1 MRALHHKLWRDLW
14 QLRGQS
20 LAITAVLASGVACY
34 LMFMS
39 TLDSLLLSRDL
50 YYSENRFAEI
60 FVPIKRAPESV
71 ARRLRMI
78 DGVDKVDTRVM
89 APLTIDI
96 EGFRE
101 PVVGTVTSIP
111 DHGEPLLNRLY
122 LRAGRSIEQGHNDEI
137 IISEAFAK
145 AHAMNPGDRLGVI
158 INGKRKQ
165 LRIVGTGGS
174 PEFIHQLR
182 PGGMFPDYERYGIL
196 WMGRTA
202 LANAYDMEG
211 AFNYAVLT
219 LTRDADE
226 QGVIDRIDDI
236 LKPYGGIG
244 AFAREY
250 QPSHQFL
257 AQELDQLE
265 NLSGLFPIIFL
276 GVAAFLLHTVVTRLV
291 STQREQIAA
300 LKAFGYSNVSVSAHY
315 LQLIMLIVLA
325 GIVLGIAAGAWLGTL
340 LSAIYVE
347 YFRLP
352 FLRFE
357 LHPLRIAQASVITII
372 TGLLGTLAAV
382 RAIARL
388 KPAEA
393 MRPVAPARYHTTL
406 IEELGF
412 QRLLSTPTRMIL
424 RNLGHKPVKSLMSI
438 LGIALAVG
446 MLMTGRFQEN
456 TINYMMDVHY
466 GLSQREDLAVGFSEA
481 TSRRALTE
489 LESLRGVD
497 YGEPV
502 RNVPARLRYQ
512 HREYR
517 VYISAFEPGAI
528 IKRLV
533 DSDLNIVELPGDGI
547 VLNDYLAREILHI
560 ESGQPLTV
568 EILEGSMP
576 IRQIPVT
583 ALIRQ
588 DLGVGA
594 YMDLDALNRLIG
606 DGDVISGAYLYIDE
620 KYADEIYRHLKE
632 RPRVVG
638 SVIRTQEI
646 ENFHRTM
653 DESMLFW
660 TFVATLFAVVIA
672 VGVVYNSARI
682 TLTER
687 SRELASLRV
696 LGYTRGEISYILLG
710 ELALLTL
717 VAMPPGLW
725 FGRALCGY
733 IASSIGNEMYRV
745 PLVLEPAT
753 YAFAAL
759 VVLVASAVSAL
770 LVRRR
775 LDALDLI
782 EVLKTKD

>member
-1 MRALHHKLWRDLW
+1 MRALSHKLWRDLW
-14 QLRGQS
+14 NLRGQCV
-20 LAITAVLASGVACY
+20 AITAVMASGVACY

-50 YYSENRFAEI
+50 YYSENRFADI
-60 FVPIKRAPESV
+60 FVPIKRAPE
-71 ARRLRMI
+71 ATAQRLAMI
-78 DGVDKVDTRVM
+78 DGVDKVDTRVV

-96 EGFRE
+96 EGFQE

-111 DHGEPLLNRLY
+111 DDGEALLNHLY
-122 LRAGRSIEQGHNDEI
+122 LRTGRLVEAGRNDEVI
-137 IISEAFAK
+137 VSEAFAN
-145 AHAMNPGDRLGVI
+145 AHSLKPGDKLHVI
-158 INGKRKQ
+158 IKGKRKQ
-165 LRIVGTGGS
+165 LLIVGTGGS

-202 LANAYDMEG
+202 LSNAYDMEG

-219 LTRDADE
+219 LTRHADE
-226 QGVIDRIDDI
+226 QAVIEQIDDI

-250 QPSHQFL
+250 QPSHRFL
-257 AQELDQLE
+257 AEELKQLE
-265 NLSGLFPIIFL
+265 NLSGIFPIIFL
-276 GVAAFLLHTVVTRLV
+276 GVAAFLLNVVVTRLV
-291 STQREQIAA
+291 GTQREQIAT
-300 LKAFGYSNVSVSAHY
+300 LKAFGYSNYTIAMHY
-315 LQLIMLIVLA
+315 LQLIMLIV
-325 GIVLGIAAGAWLGTL
+325 AAGVLLGVAAGSWLGKM
-340 LSAIYVE
+340 LSEIYVE

-352 FLRFE
+352 FLNFE
-357 LHPLRIAQASVITII
+357 LTPLRILQAGLFSFLA
-372 TGLLGTLAAV
+372 GLLGTLAAV
-382 RAIARL
+382 RAAVRL

-393 MRPVAPARYHTTL
+393 MRPEAPARYHTSL
-406 IEELGF
+406 VEKVGLE
-412 QRLLSTPTRMIL
+412 RLLAAPTKMIL
-424 RNLGHKPVKSLMSI
+424 RNLGQKPVKTLLSV

-446 MLMTGRFQEN
+446 MLMTGRFQAN

-466 GLSQREDLAVGFSEA
+466 GLSQRDDLAVGFSESV
-481 TSRRALTE
+481 SRRALTE
-489 LESLRGVD
+489 LQSLQGVE

-502 RNVPARLRYQ
+502 RTVPARLRYQ

-517 VYISAFEPGAI
+517 VYISGFEPGAT

-533 DSDLNIVELPGDGI
+533 DSDLKIVELPGSGI
-547 VLNDYLAREILHI
+547 VLSEYLAREILHI
-560 ESGQPLTV
+560 EPGEPLTV
-568 EILEGSMP
+568 EILDGSMP
-576 IRQIPVT
+576 VEQIPVA

-594 YMDLDALNRLIG
+594 YMDLDALNRLMR

-620 KYADEIYRHLKE
+620 KYANEIYGHLKE

-660 TFVATLFAVVIA
+660 TSVATLFAVVIA

-717 VAMPPGLW
+717 AAILPGLW
-725 FGRALCGY
+725 LGRALCGY
-733 IASSIGNEMYRV
+733 IAASIGNEMYRV
-745 PLVLEPAT
+745 PLVLEPST

-759 VVLVASAVSAL
+759 VVLVSAAVSAL

-775 LDALDLI
+775 LDHLDLI
-782 EVLKTKD
+782 EVLKTKE

>member
-1 MRALHHKLWRDLW
+1 MRALNNKLWRDLW
-14 QLRGQS
+14 HLRGQS
-20 LAITAVLASGVACY
+20 LAIIAVMASGVACY

-50 YYSENRFAEI
+50 YYNENRFADI
-60 FVPIKRAPESV
+60 FVPIKRAPEAV
-71 ARRLRMI
+71 ARRLARI
-78 DGVDKVDTRVM
+78 NGVDKVDTRVV

-96 EGFRE
+96 EGFHE

-111 DHGEPLLNRLY
+111 DDGEPLLNRLY
-122 LRAGRSIEQGHNDEI
+122 LRAGRTIEAGRNDEI
-137 IISEAFAK
+137 IISEAFAG
-145 AHAMNPGDRLGVI
+145 AHDLRPGDSLHVI
-158 INGKRKQ
+158 INGKRKR
-165 LRIVGTGGS
+165 LHIVGTGGS
-174 PEFIHQLR
+174 PEFVHQLR
-182 PGGMFPDYERYGIL
+182 PGGMFPDYERYGVM

-202 LANAYDMEG
+202 LSNAFDMQG

-219 LTRDADE
+219 LTRDANE
-226 QGVIDRIDDI
+226 QTVIDSIDDI

-250 QPSHQFL
+250 QPSHRFL

-276 GVAAFLLHTVVTRLV
+276 GVAAFLLNVVVTRLV
-291 STQREQIAA
+291 GTQREQIAA
-300 LKAFGYSNVSVSAHY
+300 LKAFGYSNLSVALHY
-315 LQLIMLIVLA
+315 LQMIMMIVLA
-325 GIVLGIAAGAWLGTL
+325 GVLLGIIAGTWLGVM
-340 LSAIYVE
+340 LSEIYVE

-352 FLRFE
+352 FLHFE
-357 LHPLRIAQASVITII
+357 MQPLRIIQSGLITFIA
-372 TGLLGTLAAV
+372 GGLGTLAAV
-382 RAIARL
+382 RAAVRL

-393 MRPVAPARYHTTL
+393 MRPESPAAYRTSF
-406 IEELGF
+406 IEEAGLK
-412 QRLLSTPTRMIL
+412 RLFSTPTRMIL
-424 RNLGHKPVKSLMSI
+424 RNLGHKPVKSLLSV

-446 MLMTGRFQEN
+446 MLMTGRFQGD
-456 TINYMMDVHY
+456 TINYMMDLHY
-466 GLSQREDLAVGFSEA
+466 GLSQRDDLAVGFIEPTA
-481 TSRRALTE
+481 RRALTE
-489 LESLRGVD
+489 LQSLHGVE

-502 RNVPARLRYQ
+502 RTVPARLRFE

-517 VYISAFEPGAI
+517 VYISALEPGTT

-533 DSDLNIVELPGDGI
+533 DSDLNIVELPRDGI
-547 VLNDYLAREILHI
+547 VLNEYLAEEILRI
-560 ESGQPLTV
+560 KTGELLTV

-576 IRQIPVT
+576 VRRIPVA

-594 YMDLDALNRLIG
+594 YMELGALNRLMQEG
-606 DGDVISGAYLYIDE
+606 DLISGAYLYIDDR
-620 KYADEIYRHLKE
+620 YANEIYQQLKD
-632 RPRVVG
+632 RPRIVG

-646 ENFHRTM
+646 EAFHRTM
-653 DESMLFW
+653 DETMLFW
-660 TFVATLFAVVIA
+660 TFVATLFSVVIA

-717 VAMPPGLW
+717 AAMPPGLW
-725 FGRALCGY
+725 FGRVLCGY
-733 IASSIGNEMYRV
+733 IATSIGNEMYRV
-745 PLVLEPAT
+745 PLILEPST

-759 VVLVASAVSAL
+759 VVLVAAAVSAL
-770 LVRRR
+770 LVRSR
-775 LDALDLI
+775 LDKLDLI
-782 EVLKTKD
+782 EVLKTKE

>member
-1 MRALHHKLWRDLW
+1 A
-14 QLRGQS
+14 
-20 LAITAVLASGVACY
+20 
-34 LMFMS
+34 
-39 TLDSLLLSRDL
+39 
-50 YYSENRFAEI
+50 
-60 FVPIKRAPESV
+60 
-71 ARRLRMI
+71 
-78 DGVDKVDTRVM
+78 
-89 APLTIDI
+89 
-96 EGFRE
+96 E

-111 DHGEPLLNRLY
+111 DDGKPLLNRLY
-122 LRAGRSIEQGHNDEI
+122 LRAGRLIEAGRNDEV
-137 IISEAFAK
+137 IISEGFAK
-145 AHAMNPGDRLGVI
+145 AHGFEPGDRLHAI
-158 INGKRKQ
+158 IMGKRKQ

-174 PEFIHQLR
+174 PEFVHQLR

-202 LANAYDMEG
+202 LSHAYDMKG

-226 QGVIDRIDDI
+226 QTIMDRIDSI
-236 LKPYGGIG
+236 LERYGGVG

-250 QPSHQFL
+250 QPSHRFL
-257 AQELDQLE
+257 AQELEQLE

-276 GVAAFLLHTVVTRLV
+276 GVAAFLLNVVVTRLV
-291 STQREQIAA
+291 GTQREQIAA
-300 LKAFGYSNVSVSAHY
+300 LKAFGYSNFTIAIHY
-315 LQLIMLIVLA
+315 LQMIMLIVLA
-325 GIVLGIAAGAWLGTL
+325 GVVLGVAIGTWLGVI
-340 LSAIYVE
+340 LSEIYAGL
-347 YFRLP
+347 FRLP
-352 FLRFE
+352 FLYFE
-357 LHPLRIAQASVITII
+357 LQPLRIIQAGLITFAA
-372 TGLLGTLAAV
+372 GLLGTLAAV
-382 RAIARL
+382 RTAVRL

-393 MRPVAPARYHTTL
+393 MRPEAPAVYRTSFVEDMGL
-406 IEELGF
+406 K
-412 QRLLSTPTRMIL
+412 RLFSTPTRMIL
-424 RNLGHKPVKSLMSI
+424 RNLGHKPVKSLLSV

-466 GLSQREDLAVGFSEA
+466 GLSQRDDLAVGFTEA

-489 LESLRGVD
+489 LLSLRGVE

-502 RNVPARLRYQ
+502 RTVPARLRFEN
-512 HREYR
+512 REYR

-533 DSDLNIVELPGDGI
+533 DSDLNIVGLPQDGI
-547 VLNDYLAREILHI
+547 VLNEYLAQEILGI
-560 ESGQPLTV
+560 GTGDLLTV
-568 EILEGSMP
+568 EILEGRMP
-576 IRQIPVT
+576 IRQIPV
-583 ALIRQ
+583 ARLIRQ
-588 DLGVGA
+588 DLGLGA
-594 YMDLDALNRLIG
+594 YMDLDVLNRLMK
-606 DGDVISGAYLYIDE
+606 DGNLISGAAFYIDDR
-620 KYADEIYRHLKE
+620 YADEIYQQLKE
-632 RPRVVG
+632 RPKVVG

-653 DESMLFW
+653 DETMLFW

-717 VAMPPGLW
+717 AAMPLGLW

-733 IASSIGNEMYRV
+733 IATSIGNEMYRV
-745 PLVLEPAT
+745 PLILEPST

-759 VVLVASAVSAL
+759 VVLVAAAVSAL

-775 LDALDLI
+775 LDKLDLI
-782 EVLKTKD
+782 EVLKTKE

>member
-1 MRALHHKLWRDLW
+1 MRALNHKLWRDLW
-14 QLRGQS
+14 HLRGQS
-20 LAITAVLASGVACY
+20 MAIIAVMASGVACY

-50 YYSENRFAEI
+50 YYNDNRFADI
-60 FVPIKRAPESV
+60 FVPIKRAPEAV
-71 ARRLRMI
+71 ARRLARI

-89 APLTIDI
+89 APLSIDI
-96 EGFRE
+96 EGFHE

-111 DHGEPLLNRLY
+111 DDGEALLNRLY
-122 LRAGRSIEQGHNDEI
+122 LRAGRTIEAGRNDEI
-137 IISEAFAK
+137 IISEAFAE
-145 AHAMNPGDRLGVI
+145 AHDFRPGDSLHVI
-158 INGKRKQ
+158 INGKRKR

-174 PEFIHQLR
+174 PEFVHQLR

-202 LANAYDMEG
+202 LSNAFDMQG

-219 LTRDADE
+219 LTRDANE
-226 QGVIDRIDDI
+226 QAVIDSIDDI

-250 QPSHQFL
+250 QPSHRFL
-257 AQELDQLE
+257 AQELEQLE

-276 GVAAFLLHTVVTRLV
+276 GVAAFLLNVVVTRLV
-291 STQREQIAA
+291 GTQREQIAA
-300 LKAFGYSNVSVSAHY
+300 LKAFGYSNLTVALHY
-315 LQLIMLIVLA
+315 LQMIMLIVLA
-325 GIVLGIAAGAWLGTL
+325 GVLLGIIAGTWLGVM
-340 LSAIYVE
+340 LSEIYVE

-352 FLRFE
+352 FLHFE
-357 LHPLRIAQASVITII
+357 MQPLRVIQSGLITFIA
-372 TGLLGTLAAV
+372 GLLGTLAAV
-382 RAIARL
+382 RAAVRL

-393 MRPVAPARYHTTL
+393 MRPESPAAYRTSF
-406 IEELGF
+406 IEGIGLKH
-412 QRLLSTPTRMIL
+412 LLSAPSRMIL
-424 RNLGHKPVKSLMSI
+424 RNLGHKPVKSLLTV

-446 MLMTGRFQEN
+446 MLMTGRFQGD
-456 TINYMMDVHY
+456 TINYMMDLHY
-466 GLSQREDLAVGFSEA
+466 GLSQRDDLAVGFVEPTTRS
-481 TSRRALTE
+481 ALTE
-489 LESLRGVD
+489 LQSLQGVE

-502 RNVPARLRYQ
+502 RTVPARLRFE

-517 VYISAFEPGAI
+517 VYISAFEPGAT

-533 DSDLNIVELPGDGI
+533 DSDLNIVELPRDGI
-547 VLNDYLAREILHI
+547 VLNEYLAEEILGI
-560 ESGQPLTV
+560 KTGELLTI

-576 IRQIPVT
+576 IRRVPVA

-594 YMDLDALNRLIG
+594 YMDLEALNRLMQEG
-606 DGDVISGAYLYIDE
+606 DLISGAYLYIDDR
-620 KYADEIYRHLKE
+620 YAQEIYQHLKE
-632 RPRVVG
+632 RPRIVG

-646 ENFHRTM
+646 ESFHRTM
-653 DESMLFW
+653 DETMLFW
-660 TFVATLFAVVIA
+660 TFVATLFSVVIA
-672 VGVVYNSARI
+672 VGVVYNSARM

-717 VAMPPGLW
+717 AAMPPGLW

-733 IASSIGNEMYRV
+733 IATSIGNEMYRV

-759 VVLVASAVSAL
+759 VVLVAAAVSAL

-775 LDALDLI
+775 LDKLDLI
-782 EVLKTKD
+782 EVLKTRE

>member
-1 MRALHHKLWRDLW
+1 MRALNHKLWRDLW
-14 QLRGQS
+14 NLRGQS
-20 LAITAVLASGVACY
+20 LAIIAVMASGVACY

-50 YYSENRFAEI
+50 YYNENRFADI
-60 FVPIKRAPESV
+60 FVPIKRAPEAV
-71 ARRLRMI
+71 ARRLARI
-78 DGVDKVDTRVM
+78 NGVDKVDTRVV

-96 EGFRE
+96 EGFHE

-111 DHGEPLLNRLY
+111 DDGEPLLNRLY
-122 LRAGRSIEQGHNDEI
+122 LRAGRTIEAGRNDEI
-137 IISEAFAK
+137 IISEAFAG
-145 AHAMNPGDRLGVI
+145 AHDLRPGDSLHVI
-158 INGKRKQ
+158 INGKRKR
-165 LRIVGTGGS
+165 LHIVGTGGS
-174 PEFIHQLR
+174 PEFVHQLR
-182 PGGMFPDYERYGIL
+182 PGGMFPDYERYGVM

-202 LANAYDMEG
+202 LSNAFDMQG

-219 LTRDADE
+219 LTRDANE
-226 QGVIDRIDDI
+226 QTVIDSIDDI

-250 QPSHQFL
+250 QPSHRFL

-276 GVAAFLLHTVVTRLV
+276 GVAAFLLNVVVTRLV
-291 STQREQIAA
+291 GTQREQIAA
-300 LKAFGYSNVSVSAHY
+300 LKAFGYSNLSVALHY
-315 LQLIMLIVLA
+315 LQMIMMIVLA
-325 GIVLGIAAGAWLGTL
+325 GVLLGIIAGTWLGVM
-340 LSAIYVE
+340 LSEIYVE

-352 FLRFE
+352 FLHFE
-357 LHPLRIAQASVITII
+357 MQPLRIIQSGLITFIA
-372 TGLLGTLAAV
+372 GGLGTLAAV
-382 RAIARL
+382 RAAVRL

-393 MRPVAPARYHTTL
+393 MRPESPAAYRTSF
-406 IEELGF
+406 IEEAGLK
-412 QRLLSTPTRMIL
+412 RLFSTPTRMIL
-424 RNLGHKPVKSLMSI
+424 RNLGHKPVKSLLSV

-446 MLMTGRFQEN
+446 MLMTGRFQGD
-456 TINYMMDVHY
+456 TINYMMDLHY
-466 GLSQREDLAVGFSEA
+466 GLSQRDDLAVGFIEPTA
-481 TSRRALTE
+481 RRALTE
-489 LESLRGVD
+489 LQSLHGVE

-502 RNVPARLRYQ
+502 RTVPARLRFE

-517 VYISAFEPGAI
+517 VYISALEPGTT

-533 DSDLNIVELPGDGI
+533 DSDLNIVELPRDGI
-547 VLNDYLAREILHI
+547 VLNEYLAEEILRI
-560 ESGQPLTV
+560 KTGELLTV

-576 IRQIPVT
+576 VRRIPVA

-594 YMDLDALNRLIG
+594 YMELGALNRLMREG
-606 DGDVISGAYLYIDE
+606 DLISGAYLYIDDR
-620 KYADEIYRHLKE
+620 YANEIYQQLKD
-632 RPRVVG
+632 RPRIVG

-646 ENFHRTM
+646 EAFHRTM
-653 DESMLFW
+653 DETMLFW
-660 TFVATLFAVVIA
+660 TFVATLFSVVIA

-717 VAMPPGLW
+717 AAMPPGLW
-725 FGRALCGY
+725 FGRVLFGY
-733 IASSIGNEMYRV
+733 IATSIGNEMYRV
-745 PLVLEPAT
+745 PLILEPST

-759 VVLVASAVSAL
+759 VVLVAAAVSAL
-770 LVRRR
+770 LVRSR
-775 LDALDLI
+775 LDKLDLI
-782 EVLKTKD
+782 EVLKTKE

>member
-1 MRALHHKLWRDLW
+1 MRALNLKLWRDLW
-14 QLRGQS
+14 HLRGQS
-20 LAITAVLASGVACY
+20 FAIIAVMASGVACF

-50 YYSENRFAEI
+50 YYSENRFADI
-60 FVPIKRAPESV
+60 FVPIKRAPEAV
-71 ARRLRMI
+71 ARRIATI
-78 DGVDKVDTRVM
+78 DGVDKVDTRVV

-96 EGFRE
+96 EGFPE

-111 DHGEPLLNRLY
+111 DNGEPLLNQLY
-122 LRAGRSIEQGHNDEI
+122 LRAGRLIDPGRNDEI
-137 IISEAFAK
+137 IISESFAK
-145 AHAMNPGDRLGVI
+145 AHDFKPGDQLHVI
-158 INGKRKQ
+158 IKGKRKQ

-174 PEFIHQLR
+174 PEFVHQLR

-202 LANAYDMEG
+202 LSHAYEMQG

-226 QGVIDRIDDI
+226 QTVMDRIDA
-236 LKPYGGIG
+236 LLGRYGGIG
-244 AFAREY
+244 SFAREH
-250 QPSHQFL
+250 QPSHRFL
-257 AQELDQLE
+257 AQELEQLE
-265 NLSGLFPIIFL
+265 NLSGIFPIIFL
-276 GVAAFLLHTVVTRLV
+276 GVAAFLLNVVVTRLV
-291 STQREQIAA
+291 GTQREQIAA
-300 LKAFGYSNVSVSAHY
+300 LKAFGYANITVASHY
-315 LQLIMLIVLA
+315 LQMVMLIVLA
-325 GIVLGIAAGAWLGTL
+325 GVVLGIIAGAWLGVM
-340 LSAIYVE
+340 LSEIFVE

-352 FLRFE
+352 FVHFE
-357 LHPLRIAQASVITII
+357 MHPLRIIQAGLITVIA
-372 TGLLGTLAAV
+372 GLLGTLAAV
-382 RAIARL
+382 HATVRL

-393 MRPVAPARYHTTL
+393 MRPEAPTVYHTSL
-406 IEELGF
+406 IEEMGLK
-412 QRLLSTPTRMIL
+412 RLLSTPTRMIL
-424 RNLGHKPVKSLMSI
+424 RNLGHKPVKSLLSV

-456 TINYMMDVHY
+456 STNYMVDMHY
-466 GLSQREDLAVGFSEA
+466 GLSQRDDLAVGFNEA
-481 TSRRALTE
+481 ISHRALTE
-489 LESLRGVD
+489 LQSLRGVE

-502 RNVPARLRYQ
+502 RTLPARLRFE

-517 VYISAFEPGAI
+517 VYISAFEPGTT

-533 DSDLNIVELPGDGI
+533 DSDLNIVELPRDGI
-547 VLNDYLAREILHI
+547 VLNEYLAEEILGI
-560 ESGQPLTV
+560 ETGELLTV

-576 IRQIPVT
+576 VRRIPVA

-588 DLGVGA
+588 DLGAGA
-594 YMDLDALNRLIG
+594 YMDLDALNRLMQ
-606 DGDVISGAYLYIDE
+606 DGDVISGAYLYIDDR
-620 KYADEIYRHLKE
+620 YANEIYQHLKD
-632 RPRVVG
+632 RPRIVG

-653 DESMLFW
+653 DETMLFW
-660 TFVATLFAVVIA
+660 TFVATLFSVVIA

-717 VAMPPGLW
+717 VAIPLGLW
-725 FGRALCGY
+725 FGHELCRY

-759 VVLVASAVSAL
+759 VVLVAAAVSAL

-775 LDALDLI
+775 LDKLDLI

>member
-1 MRALHHKLWRDLW
+1 MRALNRKLWRDLW
-14 QLRGQS
+14 NLRGQS
-20 LAITAVLASGVACY
+20 FAIIAVMASGVACY

-50 YYSENRFAEI
+50 YYNDNRFADI
-60 FVPIKRAPESV
+60 FVPIKRAPEAV
-71 ARRLRMI
+71 ARRLTMI
-78 DGVDKVDTRVM
+78 DGVDKVDTRVV

-96 EGFRE
+96 EGFHE

-111 DHGEPLLNRLY
+111 DDGEPLLNRLY
-122 LRAGRSIEQGHNDEI
+122 LRAGRTIEAGRNDEI
-137 IISEAFAK
+137 IISEAFAG
-145 AHAMNPGDRLGVI
+145 AHDLRPGDSLHVI
-158 INGKRKQ
+158 INGKRKR
-165 LRIVGTGGS
+165 LHIVGTGGS
-174 PEFIHQLR
+174 PEFVHQLR
-182 PGGMFPDYERYGIL
+182 PGGMFPDYERYGVM

-202 LANAYDMEG
+202 LSNAFDMQG

-219 LTRDADE
+219 LTRDANE
-226 QGVIDRIDDI
+226 QTVIDSIDDI

-250 QPSHQFL
+250 QPSHRFL

-276 GVAAFLLHTVVTRLV
+276 GVAAFLLNVVVTRLV
-291 STQREQIAA
+291 GTQREQIAA
-300 LKAFGYSNVSVSAHY
+300 LKAFGYSNLSVALHY
-315 LQLIMLIVLA
+315 LQMIMMIVLA
-325 GIVLGIAAGAWLGTL
+325 GVLLGIIAGTWLGVM
-340 LSAIYVE
+340 LSEIYVE

-352 FLRFE
+352 FLHFE
-357 LHPLRIAQASVITII
+357 MQPLRIIQSGLITFIA
-372 TGLLGTLAAV
+372 GGLGTLAAV
-382 RAIARL
+382 RAAVRL

-393 MRPVAPARYHTTL
+393 MRPESPAAYRTSF
-406 IEELGF
+406 IEEAGLK
-412 QRLLSTPTRMIL
+412 RLFSTPTRMIL
-424 RNLGHKPVKSLMSI
+424 RNLGHKPVKSLLSV

-446 MLMTGRFQEN
+446 MLMTGRFQGD
-456 TINYMMDVHY
+456 TINYMMDLHY
-466 GLSQREDLAVGFSEA
+466 GLSQRDDLAVGFIEPTA
-481 TSRRALTE
+481 RRALTE
-489 LESLRGVD
+489 LQSLHGVE

-502 RNVPARLRYQ
+502 RTVPARLRFE

-517 VYISAFEPGAI
+517 VYISALEPGTT

-533 DSDLNIVELPGDGI
+533 DSDLNIVELPRDGI
-547 VLNDYLAREILHI
+547 VLNEYLAEEILRI
-560 ESGQPLTV
+560 KTGELLTV

-576 IRQIPVT
+576 VRRIPVA

-594 YMDLDALNRLIG
+594 YMELGALNRLMQEG
-606 DGDVISGAYLYIDE
+606 DLISGAYLYIDDR
-620 KYADEIYRHLKE
+620 YANEIYQQLKD
-632 RPRVVG
+632 RPRIVG

-646 ENFHRTM
+646 EAFHRTM
-653 DESMLFW
+653 DETMLFW
-660 TFVATLFAVVIA
+660 TFVATLFSVVIA

-717 VAMPPGLW
+717 AAMPPGLW
-725 FGRALCGY
+725 FGRVLCGY
-733 IASSIGNEMYRV
+733 IATSIGNEMYRV
-745 PLVLEPAT
+745 PLILEPST

-759 VVLVASAVSAL
+759 VVLVAAAVSAL
-770 LVRRR
+770 LVRSR
-775 LDALDLI
+775 LDKLDLI
-782 EVLKTKD
+782 EVLKTKE

>member
-1 MRALHHKLWRDLW
+1 MRALDHKLWRDLW
-14 QLRGQS
+14 QLRGQCV
-20 LAITAVLASGVACY
+20 AIVAVMASGVACY

-50 YYSENRFAEI
+50 YYSENRFADV
-60 FVPIKRAPESV
+60 FVPIKRAPEAV
-71 ARRLRMI
+71 ARRLAAI

-96 EGFRE
+96 EGFAE

-111 DHGEPLLNRLY
+111 DDGEPLLNRLY
-122 LRAGRSIEQGHNDEI
+122 LRAGRMIEAGRNDEI
-137 IISEAFAK
+137 IVSEAFAG
-145 AHAMNPGDRLGVI
+145 AHDFRPGDSLHVI
-158 INGKRKQ
+158 INGKRKR

-174 PEFIHQLR
+174 PEFVHQLR
-182 PGGMFPDYERYGIL
+182 PGAMFPDYERYGIL

-202 LANAYDMEG
+202 LANAYDMQG
-211 AFNYAVLT
+211 AFNHAVLT
-219 LTRDADE
+219 LTREAEE
-226 QGVIDRIDDI
+226 QEVIDRIDEI

-250 QPSHQFL
+250 QPSHRFL
-257 AQELDQLE
+257 AQELEQLE

-276 GVAAFLLHTVVTRLV
+276 GVAAFLLNVVVTRLV
-291 STQREQIAA
+291 GTQREQIAA
-300 LKAFGYSNVSVSAHY
+300 LKAFGYSNLTIAIHY
-315 LQLIMLIVLA
+315 LQLIMLIVFA
-325 GIVLGIAAGAWLGTL
+325 GVVLGIIAGSWLGVI
-340 LSAIYVE
+340 LSEIYVQ

-352 FLRFE
+352 FLHFE
-357 LHPLRIAQASVITII
+357 LQPLRIVQAGLITFIA
-372 TGLLGTLAAV
+372 GLLGTLAAV
-382 RAIARL
+382 RAAVRL

-393 MRPVAPARYHTTL
+393 MRPEAPAAYRTSL
-406 IEELGF
+406 IEEMGLK
-412 QRLLSTPTRMIL
+412 RLLSASTRMIL
-424 RNLGHKPVKSLMSI
+424 RNIGHKPVKSLLSV

-446 MLMTGRFQEN
+446 ILMTGRFQEN
-456 TINYMMDVHY
+456 TINYMMDLHY
-466 GLSQREDLAVGFSEA
+466 GLSQRDDLAVGFTDA

-489 LESLRGVD
+489 LLSLRGVE

-502 RNVPARLRYQ
+502 RGVPARLRFE

-517 VYISAFEPGAI
+517 VYISAFEPGAT

-533 DSDLNIVELPGDGI
+533 DSDHNIVELPRDGI
-547 VLNDYLAREILHI
+547 VLNDYLAREILGI
-560 ESGQPLTV
+560 KTGELLTV

-576 IRQIPVT
+576 IRRIPVA

-594 YMDLDALNRLIG
+594 YMDLDALNRLMR
-606 DGDVISGAYLYIDE
+606 DGDLISGAYLYIDE
-620 KYADEIYRHLKE
+620 KYANEIYRHLKE
-632 RPRVVG
+632 RPKIVG

-653 DESMLFW
+653 DETMLFW

-717 VAMPPGLW
+717 AAMPAGLW
-725 FGRALCGY
+725 FGWALCGY
-733 IASSIGNEMYRV
+733 IATSIGNEMYRV
-745 PLVLEPAT
+745 PLVLEPST

-759 VVLVASAVSAL
+759 VVLIAAAVSAL

-775 LDALDLI
+775 LDNLDLI
-782 EVLKTKD
+782 EVLKTKE